1 MAEPTAFT
9 DEMLEQIVG
18 GNIYTSREEFQEYCN
33 KLKELLDKLS
43 SKYGTDKVMRVV
55 VMNDEFKGLLSDG
68 NADQMLDVGLIEQH
82 LEIAISQL

>member
-1 MAEPTAFT
+1 MAEATEFT

-43 SKYGTDKVMRVV
+43 AKYGTDKVMRVV
-55 VMNDEFKGLLSDG
+55 VMNDEFRGLLSDG
-68 NADQMLDVGLIEQH
+68 NADEMLDVGLIELH
-82 LEIAISQL
+82 LENAISQL